1 MAEDPMAGPASRR
14 AVLGGIAGAIA
25 AGAAVPAAAQRSY
38 DRGAAPAR
46 YPDADIIAIDP
57 KRFTAKLG
65 NTAIRRIGTGYGWA
79 EGPAWHATGRF
90 LIWSDIPNDECL
102 RMVEE
107 DHSVHR
113 RFRSPSGFS
122 NGNTF
127 DREGR
132 QIAFRHFHRDVLRY
146 EPDGTTTVLAAR
158 GPDGAF
164 NAPNDGVVHPED
176 GAIWFTD
183 PGYGALMNYEGNRT
197 PESANSPR
205 PFIKEA
211 IYRIDAQ
218 IGPGGE
224 GRRPALQAERHLL
237 QPDYRRL
244 YVADSG
250 SSHYPEAKNIIWAY
264 DVDGTRLT
272 NPRSFCDMEL
282 NGKSG
287 FGDGLDAT
295 RRAISGSV
303 PAGSAKAMTGC
314 MSSPRMAQRIGQIRL
329 PEICANLCFG
339 GARRNHLYMAASQSI
354 YMVPVETRGAH
365 FC

>member
-1 MAEDPMAGPASRR
+1 MSTQPTATRR
-14 AVLGGIAGAIA
+14 GVLAAALA
-25 AGAAVPAAAQRSY
+25 AGAAIPAQAQAPSPRSY
-38 DRGAAPAR
+38 ERGAAPVR
-46 YPDADIIAIDP
+46 YPDADIVAIDP
-57 KRFTAKLG
+57 KRFTAMLG
-65 NTAIRRIGTGYGWA
+65 NTAIRRLGTGYGWA

-90 LIWSDIPNDECL
+90 LVWSDIPNDECL
-102 RMVEE
+102 RLVEE
-107 DHSVHR
+107 DQSVHR

-146 EPDGTTTVLAAR
+146 EPNGTTTVLASR

-183 PGYGALMNYEGNRT
+183 PGYGALMNYEGQRV
-197 PESANSPR
+197 PEAANSPR

-211 IYRIDAQ
+211 IYRIDTSGQVTKVADEPFKPN
-218 IGPGGE
+218 G
-224 GRRPALQAERHLL
+224 LCFS
-237 QPDYRRL
+237 PDYRRL

-250 SSHYPEAKNIIWAY
+250 KTHYEQAKNIIWAY
-264 DVDGTRLT
+264 DVNGTRLS
-272 NPRSFCDMEL
+272 NPRTFCDMDL
-282 NGKSG
+282 GGKSG
-287 FGDGLDAT
+287 FGDGIRCDERGNLWV
-295 RRAISGSV
+295 G
-303 PAGSAKAMTGC
+303 AGWVGPGYDGVHVFAPDG
-314 MSSPRMAQRIGQIRL
+314 QRIGQIRL

-339 GARRNHLYMAASQSI
+339 GTRRNHLYMTASQSL